1 MPRPITAS
9 DQELNLRRDLE
20 EAVTALRST
29 MNRMPHPCNVIDGDV
44 EVTLEV
50 ALRSLA
56 DAEAATTGLATLQQ
70 ATEEGAMLAASAS
83 MALQSI
89 RHSLALLFAE
99 MDASSAA

>member
-1 MPRPITAS
+1 MPRPTTMS

-20 EAVTALRST
+20 EAVTTLRST
-29 MNRMPHPCNVIDGDV
+29 MNRIPQPGSGSEGGV
-44 EVTLEV
+44 EETLEL

-56 DAEAATTGLATLQQ
+56 DAEAATTCLAALQQ
-70 ATEEGAMLAASAS
+70 ATEEGALLAASAS
-83 MALQSI
+83 MAVQSI